1 MGEAFGH
8 SKAGRCEMEIC
19 KKCVLN
25 ESFPGIRFDGN
36 GVCNFCRSSEDGK
49 KLESVKEDY
58 SQRFAALVT
67 ELKGKNCYDGLLA
80 YSGGKDSTYTLY
92 LMKEKYGLKLLAF
105 SFNNWFQSERA
116 SKNIQNVLMHMG
128 IDHLVL
134 SPSFE
139 VLREILRVSVQQE
152 LYPIKALG
160 RATSICTTCLSLV
173 RFASLKVAIEK
184 EIPLVIFAMS
194 PGQAPVATSIFKTN
208 PAMLRK
214 MQSAIYQPLH
224 RYLGDA
230 IRPYFL
236 EERHFAK
243 GDSFP
248 YSVNPLAFLGYEERE
263 IYRSIQPIGWLPP
276 EDTDANST
284 NCLLNAFA
292 NQVHQ
297 EKYGFHPYAFEMAGL
312 VRMGILSRE
321 EGLHRLAQPGDPG
334 LIGKVKEKLNI

>member
-1 MGEAFGH
+1 M
-8 SKAGRCEMEIC
+8 KIC

-25 ESFPGIRFDGN
+25 ESYPGIKFDEN

-49 KLESVKEDY
+49 KLESLKEDY
-58 SQRFAALVT
+58 AQRFTALVAD
-67 ELKGKNCYDGLLA
+67 LKGKNCYDGLLA

-116 SKNIQNVLMHMG
+116 AKNIQNVLMHTG

-139 VLREILRVSVQQE
+139 HLREMLRISVHQE

-173 RFASLKVAIEK
+173 RFTSLRLAIEK

-194 PGQAPVATSIFKTN
+194 PGQAPLATSIFKMN

-214 MQSAIYQPLH
+214 MQGAIYQPLH
-224 RYLGDA
+224 RYLGEA

-236 EERHFAK
+236 EERHFEKA
-243 GDSFP
+243 DQFP
-248 YSVNPLAFLGYEERE
+248 YSVNPLAFLRYDEKE
-263 IYRSIQPIGWLPP
+263 IYECIQQIGWLPP
-276 EDTDANST
+276 GDTDANST

-297 EKYGFHPYAFEMAGL
+297 EKYGFHPYALEMAGL
-312 VRMGILSRE
+312 VRMGMLSRE
-321 EGLHRLAQPGDPG
+321 EGLRRLAQPGDAG
-334 LIGKVKEKLNI
+334 LIARVKEKLNF